1 MRILLSLK
9 EKSFTV
15 IETDKVTIV
24 ENTATFCDSE
34 GVCYKAV
41 SEFLDTTDIGRLYTD
56 GLLNLLEAEV
66 TITENQPPQEKNH
79 SFFEEP
85 GIINPP
91 CAIVDIMDDSN
102 DIFIYDVHEI
112 VNVFGDD
119 VDGKCDRYH
128 YVKDNNY
135 FEVDENITVTFQK
148 EEFQYPRPFP
158 SVEAALKYLDENGL
172 RRQ

>member
-1 MRILLSLK
+1 MRIIFSM
-9 EKSFTV
+9 EKDSFTV
-15 IETDKVTIV
+15 IETDKVNFAGKTASFADK
-24 ENTATFCDSE
+24 EGNSYKATFFDIPS
-34 GVCYKAV
+34 
-41 SEFLDTTDIGRLYTD
+41 TDIVRLYTN

-66 TITENQPPQEKNH
+66 SIVENQPPQEKNH

-91 CAIVDIMDDSN
+91 CTIVDVMDNSN
-102 DIFIYDVHEI
+102 DIFVYDVHEI

-158 SVEAALKYLDENGL
+158 SVEAALEYLDENGL